1 MNAEELRV
9 GLTRASLKGVVRF
22 LIGRALRLLST
33 GYLTGLRVPSDSR
46 LSSFLLAQ

>member
-9 GLTRASLKGVVRF
+9 GLTRASLQGVVRF

-33 GYLTGLRVPSDSR
+33 GYLTGLREHCLVTVTI
-46 LSSFLLAQ
+46 